1 LSYFESTYL
10 IHPLP
15 RWGKTNQRLLSSKKI
30 YAPDLGIKYV
40 FMGDRDYGSY
50 FENYVYLKLRN
61 KKNLYYVV
69 EKSIE
74 IDFYTDDK
82 ILIESKFYSELTTK
96 QRELF
101 LEYPAN
107 KRMIIDSVEKISL
120 LDEI

>member
-1 LSYFESTYL
+1 
-10 IHPLP
+10 
-15 RWGKTNQRLLSSKKI
+15 
-30 YAPDLGIKYV
+30 
-40 FMGDRDYGSY
+40 
-50 FENYVYLKLRN
+50 
-61 KKNLYYVV
+61 VV